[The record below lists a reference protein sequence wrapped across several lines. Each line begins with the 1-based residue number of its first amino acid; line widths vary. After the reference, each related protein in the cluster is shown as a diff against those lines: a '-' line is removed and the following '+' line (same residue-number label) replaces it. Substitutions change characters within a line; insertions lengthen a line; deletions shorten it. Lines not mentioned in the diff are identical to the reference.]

1 MNQTTTNELKSEK
14 LKLGKVFLII
24 WLVAIVAFFSFAAV
38 KYAGYKEIQDAGL
51 VCAALA
57 SSEYDSPDR
66 EEVIHDLYMDMTRT
80 SYLGQNWNEY
90 SGAIRDAME
99 DALEDAVDLLTR
111 RIVKNRKRLD
121 DKFSRPALEAVYEE
135 PADEEPYNVIRE
147 KHFHVKPSSVEEAI
161 LEMNLLGHSFFM
173 FRDFESDEIN
183 VVYRR
188 ADGSYGLLIPER

>member
-1 MNQTTTNELKSEK
+1 MRDK
-14 LKLGKVFLII
+14 G
-24 WLVAIVAFFSFAAV
+24 VAIRAERVA
-38 KYAGYKEIQDAGL
+38 
-51 VCAALA
+51 
-57 SSEYDSPDR
+57 PR
-66 EEVIHDLYMDMTRT
+66 
-80 SYLGQNWNEY
+80 
-90 SGAIRDAME
+90 ME

-147 KHFHVKPSSVEEAI
+147 KHFQVKPSSVEEAI

>member
-1 MNQTTTNELKSEK
+1 MKITYTGRKVTLKPAFMEKTESALSKLQKFFSDEAQAQVTVTVEKERQTVEITVRDK
-14 LKLGKVFLII
+14 G
-24 WLVAIVAFFSFAAV
+24 VAIRAERVA
-38 KYAGYKEIQDAGL
+38 
-51 VCAALA
+51 
-57 SSEYDSPDR
+57 PR
-66 EEVIHDLYMDMTRT
+66 
-80 SYLGQNWNEY
+80 
-90 SGAIRDAME
+90 ME

-173 FRDFESDEIN
+173 FRDFERDEIN